1 MSSNSCTTP
10 SRTVGWR
17 LPRRATTGQSE
28 DLRPSPRGVVRSAP
42 GVPSPVGRVLR
53 PGEPVRRSTCRG
65 HPPAPIL
72 RSSPGHGYARGS
84 GSGAGSGRGGMRS
97 IWRGAVSFGLVS
109 IGVKLYSATE
119 DKDIRF
125 HQVHATDGG
134 RVKYKRVCSID
145 GDEVEY
151 GDIAKGYELPDGQVV
166 VLTDEDFEELPL
178 STRREVEVLE
188 FVDQDEIDP
197 IMFEKTYYLE
207 PEGPAARPYVLLRD
221 ALENAGQV
229 AITKIAIRQ
238 RESLAALRVRDG
250 ILVLHTM
257 RWPDEIRRPD
267 FAFLDEDISV
277 RPQELKMAEAL
288 IGSMTGAFDHT
299 EFTDDYR
306 EAMTAL
312 LEAKQSG
319 GEVQTVPELE
329 DTGGAVVDLMS
340 ALRRSVE
347 RARGGAVADSG
358 DDATDDDAEDEAQAA
373 TAPARRAPAKGT
385 PAKKAP
391 AKKTAAQK
399 TAAEK
404 PAAKATA
411 ATRTAATSTSAKK
424 APAAKKAAD
433 KPPAKR
439 ARRSAS

>member
-1 MSSNSCTTP
+1 
-10 SRTVGWR
+10 
-17 LPRRATTGQSE
+17 
-28 DLRPSPRGVVRSAP
+28 
-42 GVPSPVGRVLR
+42 
-53 PGEPVRRSTCRG
+53 
-65 HPPAPIL
+65 
-72 RSSPGHGYARGS
+72 
-84 GSGAGSGRGGMRS
+84 MRS

-145 GDEVEY
+145 GEEVEY
-151 GDIAKGYELPDGQVV
+151 SDIAKGYELPDGQVV
-166 VLTDEDFEELPL
+166 ILTDSDFDELPL
-178 STRREVEVLE
+178 STRREIEVLE

-207 PEGPAARPYVLLRD
+207 PDGPAARPYVLLRD

-238 RESLAALRVRDG
+238 RESLAVLRVRDG
-250 ILVLHTM
+250 VLVMHTM

-267 FAFLDEDISV
+267 FAFLDEDIAV

-288 IGSMTGAFDHT
+288 IGSMTSEFDPGQ
-299 EFTDDYR
+299 FTDDYR

-319 GEVQTVPELE
+319 GEVAQPPEVA
-329 DTGGAVVDLMS
+329 DDGAAVVDLMS

-347 RARGGAVADSG
+347 RAKGGSA
-358 DDATDDDAEDEAQAA
+358 ATDDDGADDSAAEDEAPAA
-373 TAPARRAPAKGT
+373 KAPAKRAPAK
-385 PAKKAP
+385 KA
-391 AKKTAAQK
+391 
-399 TAAEK
+399 AAEK
-404 PAAKATA
+404 PAKKAAATKKTTAAKATP
-411 ATRTAATSTSAKK
+411 AKK
-424 APAAKKAAD
+424 SASAD

-439 ARRSAS
+439 ARRSA

>member
-1 MSSNSCTTP
+1 
-10 SRTVGWR
+10 
-17 LPRRATTGQSE
+17 
-28 DLRPSPRGVVRSAP
+28 
-42 GVPSPVGRVLR
+42 
-53 PGEPVRRSTCRG
+53 
-65 HPPAPIL
+65 
-72 RSSPGHGYARGS
+72 
-84 GSGAGSGRGGMRS
+84 MRS

-145 GDEVEY
+145 GEEVEY
-151 GDIAKGYELPDGQVV
+151 SDIAKGYELPDGQVV
-166 VLTDEDFEELPL
+166 ILTDEDFDELPL
-178 STRREVEVLE
+178 STRREIEVLE

-197 IMFEKTYYLE
+197 IQFEKTYYLE
-207 PEGPAARPYVLLRD
+207 PDGPAARPYALLRD
-221 ALENAGQV
+221 ALENAGRV

-238 RESLAALRVRDG
+238 RESLAALRVKEG
-250 ILVLHTM
+250 VLVMHTM

-288 IGSMTGAFDHT
+288 IDSMTGEFDPS
-299 EFTDDYR
+299 EFTDNYR

-319 GEVQTVPELE
+319 GEVAQVPEVP
-329 DTGGAVVDLMS
+329 DDGSAVVDLMS

-347 RARGGAVADSG
+347 RARGGSA
-358 DDATDDDAEDEAQAA
+358 DDADEE
-373 TAPARRAPAKGT
+373 APAKKAAPAEKAAAKKAA

-391 AKKTAAQK
+391 AKTVAKKTSGTAAKK
-399 TAAEK
+399 TT
-404 PAAKATA
+404 AAKA
-411 ATRTAATSTSAKK
+411 
-424 APAAKKAAD
+424 
-433 KPPAKR
+433 PAKR
-439 ARRSAS
+439 ARRSASRADPAGGPARRVP

>member
-1 MSSNSCTTP
+1 
-10 SRTVGWR
+10 
-17 LPRRATTGQSE
+17 
-28 DLRPSPRGVVRSAP
+28 
-42 GVPSPVGRVLR
+42 
-53 PGEPVRRSTCRG
+53 
-65 HPPAPIL
+65 
-72 RSSPGHGYARGS
+72 
-84 GSGAGSGRGGMRS
+84 MRS

-125 HQVHATDGG
+125 HQVHVTDGG

-145 GDEVEY
+145 GEEVEY
-151 GDIAKGYELPDGQVV
+151 SDIAKGYELPDGQVV
-166 VLTDEDFEELPL
+166 ILTDEDFDELPL
-178 STRREVEVLE
+178 STRREIEVLE

-207 PEGPAARPYVLLRD
+207 PDGPAARPYVLLRD

-238 RESLAALRVRDG
+238 RESLAAMRVRDG
-250 ILVLHTM
+250 VLVLHTM

-288 IGSMTGAFDHT
+288 IGSMTAEFDPS

-319 GEVQTVPELE
+319 GDVQQVPEAPDE
-329 DTGGAVVDLMS
+329 GAAVVDLMS

-347 RARGGAVADSG
+347 RARGGAT
-358 DDATDDDAEDEAQAA
+358 DDAAADEQPARK
-373 TAPARRAPAKGT
+373 APAKRAPAKK
-385 PAKKAP
+385 AASSSAEKAP
-391 AKKTAAQK
+391 AKKA
-399 TAAEK
+399 
-404 PAAKATA
+404 AAKAP
-411 ATRTAATSTSAKK
+411 AKTPAK
-424 APAAKKAAD
+424 PPVKTPAAKKTTAAKKTAAKKTAAAD

-439 ARRSAS
+439 ARRSA

>member
-1 MSSNSCTTP
+1 
-10 SRTVGWR
+10 
-17 LPRRATTGQSE
+17 
-28 DLRPSPRGVVRSAP
+28 
-42 GVPSPVGRVLR
+42 
-53 PGEPVRRSTCRG
+53 
-65 HPPAPIL
+65 
-72 RSSPGHGYARGS
+72 
-84 GSGAGSGRGGMRS
+84 MRS

-145 GDEVEY
+145 GEEVEY
-151 GDIAKGYELPDGQVV
+151 SDIAKGYELPDGQVV
-166 VLTDEDFEELPL
+166 ILTDEDFDQLPL
-178 STRREVEVLE
+178 STRREIEVLE

-207 PEGPAARPYVLLRD
+207 PDGPAARPYVLLRD

-288 IGSMTGAFDHT
+288 ISSMTGEFDPG

-319 GEVQTVPELE
+319 GEVTQLPETV
-329 DTGGAVVDLMS
+329 DDGAAVVDLMS

-347 RARGGAVADSG
+347 RARGGGSA
-358 DDATDDDAEDEAQAA
+358 DDADEA
-373 TAPARRAPAKGT
+373 PADEAAPAKKAA
-385 PAKKAP
+385 AKKAP
-391 AKKTAAQK
+391 AKAATK
-399 TAAEK
+399 APAKAPAKKAAAPAKKAAAEK
-404 PAAKATA
+404 AAP
-411 ATRTAATSTSAKK
+411 KK
-424 APAAKKAAD
+424 AAAGAD

-439 ARRSAS
+439 ARRTA

>member
-1 MSSNSCTTP
+1 
-10 SRTVGWR
+10 
-17 LPRRATTGQSE
+17 
-28 DLRPSPRGVVRSAP
+28 
-42 GVPSPVGRVLR
+42 
-53 PGEPVRRSTCRG
+53 
-65 HPPAPIL
+65 
-72 RSSPGHGYARGS
+72 
-84 GSGAGSGRGGMRS
+84 MRS

-119 DKDIRF
+119 DKDVRF
-125 HQVHATDGG
+125 HQVHVTDGG
-134 RVKYKRVCSID
+134 RIKYKRVCSID
-145 GDEVEY
+145 GEEVEY
-151 GDIAKGYELPDGQVV
+151 SDIAKGYELPDGDVV
-166 VLTDEDFEELPL
+166 VLTDEDFEDMPL
-178 STRREVEVLE
+178 STRREIEVLQ

-207 PEGPAARPYVLLRD
+207 PDGPAARPYVLLRD

-238 RESLAALRVRDG
+238 RESLAALRIMDG
-250 ILVLHTM
+250 VLVLHTM

-288 IGSMTGAFDHT
+288 IASMTGEFDPS

-319 GEVQTVPELE
+319 GEVQQVPEAADE
-329 DTGGAVVDLMS
+329 GTAVVDLMS

-347 RARGGAVADSG
+347 RARGGGG
-358 DDATDDDAEDEAQAA
+358 DEEA
-373 TAPARRAPAKGT
+373 APAKT
-385 PAKKAP
+385 PARKAPAAKTAPAKKAP
-391 AKKTAAQK
+391 AKKAT
-399 TAAEK
+399 
-404 PAAKATA
+404 PAKATA
-411 ATRTAATSTSAKK
+411 AKK
-424 APAAKKAAD
+424 PAAKKAASD

-439 ARRSAS
+439 ARRSA

>member
-1 MSSNSCTTP
+1 
-10 SRTVGWR
+10 
-17 LPRRATTGQSE
+17 
-28 DLRPSPRGVVRSAP
+28 
-42 GVPSPVGRVLR
+42 
-53 PGEPVRRSTCRG
+53 
-65 HPPAPIL
+65 
-72 RSSPGHGYARGS
+72 
-84 GSGAGSGRGGMRS
+84 MRS

-166 VLTDEDFEELPL
+166 ILTDEDFEELPL
-178 STRREVEVLE
+178 STRREIEVLE

-221 ALENAGQV
+221 ALENAGHV

-238 RESLAALRVRDG
+238 RESLAAMRVRDG

-288 IGSMTGAFDHT
+288 IGSMTGAFDPT

-358 DDATDDDAEDEAQAA
+358 DDAEDEAPAA
-373 TAPARRAPAKGT
+373 TAPARRAPAK
-385 PAKKAP
+385 KAP
-391 AKKTAAQK
+391 AKKTPAKK

-411 ATRTAATSTSAKK
+411 ATRTAATSTTAKK

-439 ARRSAS
+439 ARRSA

>member
-1 MSSNSCTTP
+1 
-10 SRTVGWR
+10 
-17 LPRRATTGQSE
+17 
-28 DLRPSPRGVVRSAP
+28 
-42 GVPSPVGRVLR
+42 
-53 PGEPVRRSTCRG
+53 
-65 HPPAPIL
+65 
-72 RSSPGHGYARGS
+72 
-84 GSGAGSGRGGMRS
+84 MRS

-125 HQVHATDGG
+125 HQVHVSDGG
-134 RVKYKRVCSID
+134 RIKYKRVCSID
-145 GDEVEY
+145 GEEVEY
-151 GDIAKGYELPDGQVV
+151 SDIAKGYELPDGQVV
-166 VLTDEDFEELPL
+166 VLTDEDFDELPL
-178 STRREVEVLE
+178 ATRREIEVLE
-188 FVDQDEIDP
+188 FVDQDQIDP
-197 IMFEKTYYLE
+197 IHFEKTYYLE
-207 PEGPAARPYVLLRD
+207 PDGPAARPYVLLRD
-221 ALENAGQV
+221 ALENAGRV

-288 IGSMTGAFDHT
+288 IDSMAGDFDPS

-319 GEVQTVPELE
+319 GEVQQVPEVPDE
-329 DTGGAVVDLMS
+329 GAAVVDLMS

-347 RARGGAVADSG
+347 QARGGGSAAAADDS
-358 DDATDDDAEDEAQAA
+358 AA
-373 TAPARRAPAKGT
+373 KA

-391 AKKTAAQK
+391 AKKA
-399 TAAEK
+399 
-404 PAAKATA
+404 P
-411 ATRTAATSTSAKK
+411 AKK
-424 APAAKKAAD
+424 APAKTAPAKKASASSAGDSTAEKKPAAKKTAAKKAASSSD

-439 ARRSAS
+439 ARRSA

>member
-1 MSSNSCTTP
+1 
-10 SRTVGWR
+10 
-17 LPRRATTGQSE
+17 
-28 DLRPSPRGVVRSAP
+28 
-42 GVPSPVGRVLR
+42 
-53 PGEPVRRSTCRG
+53 
-65 HPPAPIL
+65 
-72 RSSPGHGYARGS
+72 
-84 GSGAGSGRGGMRS
+84 MRS

-145 GDEVEY
+145 GEEVEY
-151 GDIAKGYELPDGQVV
+151 SDIAKGYELPDGQVV
-166 VLTDEDFEELPL
+166 ILTDEDFEDLPL
-178 STRREVEVLE
+178 STRREIEVLE
-188 FVDQDEIDP
+188 FVAQDEIDP

-207 PEGPAARPYVLLRD
+207 PDGPAVRPYALLRD

-238 RESLAALRVRDG
+238 RESLAVLRVRDG
-250 ILVLHTM
+250 VLVMHTM

-288 IGSMTGAFDHT
+288 IGSMTGEFDPT
-299 EFTDDYR
+299 QFTDDYR

-319 GEVQTVPELE
+319 GEVAQVPEVP
-329 DTGGAVVDLMS
+329 DDGSAVVDLMS

-347 RARGGAVADSG
+347 RARGGSA
-358 DDATDDDAEDEAQAA
+358 DDDSDEK
-373 TAPARRAPAKGT
+373 PAPAKKAAAEKAT

-391 AKKTAAQK
+391 AKKATAAKK
-399 TAAEK
+399 TTGAAEK
-404 PAAKATA
+404 KTTAAKTTAAKTTAAKA
-411 ATRTAATSTSAKK
+411 
-424 APAAKKAAD
+424 
-433 KPPAKR
+433 PAKR
-439 ARRSAS
+439 ARRSA

>member
-1 MSSNSCTTP
+1 
-10 SRTVGWR
+10 
-17 LPRRATTGQSE
+17 
-28 DLRPSPRGVVRSAP
+28 
-42 GVPSPVGRVLR
+42 
-53 PGEPVRRSTCRG
+53 
-65 HPPAPIL
+65 
-72 RSSPGHGYARGS
+72 
-84 GSGAGSGRGGMRS
+84 MRS

-125 HQVHATDGG
+125 HQVHAADGG

-145 GDEVEY
+145 GEEVEY
-151 GDIAKGYELPDGQVV
+151 SDIAKGYELPDGQVV
-166 VLTDEDFEELPL
+166 ILTDEDFDELPL
-178 STRREVEVLE
+178 STRREIEVLQ

-197 IMFEKTYYLE
+197 IHFEKTYYLE

-250 ILVLHTM
+250 LLVLHTM

-267 FAFLDEDISV
+267 FGFLDEDISV
-277 RPQELKMAEAL
+277 RAQELKMAEAL
-288 IGSMTGAFDHT
+288 IASMTGEFDPS

-319 GEVQTVPELE
+319 GEVQQVPEVE

-347 RARGGAVADSG
+347 RARDGSGSDETG
-358 DDATDDDAEDEAQAA
+358 DDAAAEE
-373 TAPARRAPAKGT
+373 APAAEA

-391 AKKTAAQK
+391 AKKAAAAK
-399 TAAEK
+399 KAPAKKAAAEK
-404 PAAKATA
+404 PAAEKTE
-411 ATRTAATSTSAKK
+411 KK

-439 ARRSAS
+439 ARRSA

>member
-1 MSSNSCTTP
+1 
-10 SRTVGWR
+10 
-17 LPRRATTGQSE
+17 
-28 DLRPSPRGVVRSAP
+28 
-42 GVPSPVGRVLR
+42 
-53 PGEPVRRSTCRG
+53 
-65 HPPAPIL
+65 
-72 RSSPGHGYARGS
+72 
-84 GSGAGSGRGGMRS
+84 MRS

-125 HQVHATDGG
+125 HQVHAADGG

-145 GDEVEY
+145 GEEVEY
-151 GDIAKGYELPDGQVV
+151 SDIAKGYELPDGQVV
-166 VLTDEDFEELPL
+166 VLTDEDFDELPL
-178 STRREVEVLE
+178 STRREIEVLQ
-188 FVDQDEIDP
+188 FVAQDEIDP

-207 PEGPAARPYVLLRD
+207 PDGPAARPYVLLRD

-238 RESLAALRVRDG
+238 RESLAALRVREG

-267 FAFLDEDISV
+267 FGFLDEDISV

-288 IGSMTGAFDHT
+288 ISSMTGEFDPS

-319 GEVQTVPELE
+319 GEVQQVPEVE

-347 RARGGAVADSG
+347 RARGGAG
-358 DDATDDDAEDEAQAA
+358 DADAEEA
-373 TAPARRAPAKGT
+373 APKAPAKKTAAKKTPAKDTPAKDTPAKDT

-391 AKKTAAQK
+391 AKKAAAAK
-399 TAAEK
+399 KSTAAEK
-404 PAAKATA
+404 TTA
-411 ATRTAATSTSAKK
+411 DE
-424 APAAKKAAD
+424 PAAKKA
-433 KPPAKR
+433 PAKR
-439 ARRSAS
+439 ARRSA